1 MGSSGRIVRSTFL
14 YLLVA
19 TLLPAAALAG
29 RTVIHA
35 GRMID
40 GVSGKVAG
48 KTTVIVEDKR
58 IVGIESGYVAPA
70 QGDTVIDLKD
80 STLLPGLM
88 DLHTHL
94 SMQLGKA
101 SYNEGFRSNP
111 GDYAFRMVPRA
122 EKTLLAGFT
131 TVRELG
137 DRYNL
142 SISLRKAIAEGLV
155 PGPRIFSAGKSLA
168 TTGGHADP
176 TNSLNAELMGDPGP
190 LEGVVNG
197 IADASHAVRQR
208 YKDGADW
215 IKITAT
221 GGVLSEAKN
230 GMNPQFRDD
239 ELKAIIDTA
248 HDYGMKVAAHAHG
261 TEGMKRAVLA
271 GVASVEHGTFM
282 DEEVM
287 KLMVERGTYL
297 VPTMMAGETVV
308 HMAEQDGLLPEIV
321 VPKAL
326 AIGPQMKITLGNAYR
341 AGVKIA
347 FGTDCGVSA
356 HGTNGREFRLMV
368 DAGVPPMA
376 AIESATRVAAELLDV
391 QDDLGTLKA
400 GKLADIIAV
409 PGNPMDD
416 ITVMEQVQFVMK
428 EGTVYK
434 RP

>member
-1 MGSSGRIVRSTFL
+1 MRLFL
-14 YLLVA
+14 TVLATILLF
-19 TLLPAAALAG
+19 PADGLAG
-29 RTVIHA
+29 RTLIHA
-35 GRMID
+35 GNLID

-48 KTTVIVEDKR
+48 NSTVVVEGQR
-58 IVGIESGYVAPA
+58 IAGIRSGCIAPGE
-70 QGDTVIDLKD
+70 GDEVVDLSD
-80 STLLPGLM
+80 STVLPGLM

-94 SMQLGKA
+94 SMQLSKA

-111 GDYAFRMVPRA
+111 GDFAFRMVPRA

-137 DRYNL
+137 DRHNL
-142 SISLRKAIAEGLV
+142 SISLRNAIDDGLI
-155 PGPRIFSAGKSLA
+155 PGPRVFSAGKSLA

-176 TNSLNAELMGDPGP
+176 TNSLNFHLMGNPGP

-197 IADASHAVRQR
+197 VADSRRGVRQR

-239 ELKAIIDTA
+239 ELEAVVQTA
-248 HDYGMKVAAHAHG
+248 ADYGMKVAAHAHG
-261 TEGMKRAVLA
+261 TEGMLRAVLA
-271 GVASVEHGTFM
+271 GVASIEHGTFM

-287 KLMVERGTYL
+287 KAMVQRGTYL
-297 VPTMMAGETVV
+297 VPTMMAGETVL
-308 HMAEQDGLLPEIV
+308 HMAETPGMLPEIV

-326 AIGPQMKITLGNAYR
+326 AIGPRMKITLGNAYR

-368 DAGVPPMA
+368 EAGVPPMA

-391 QDDLGTLKA
+391 QDDLGTLEA

-416 ITVMEQVQFVMK
+416 ITVMERVEFVMK
-428 EGTVYK
+428 EGTVY
-434 RP
+434 RN

>member
-1 MGSSGRIVRSTFL
+1 MRIFL
-14 YLLVA
+14 AVLAAVLFF
-19 TLLPAAALAG
+19 PADGLAG
-29 RTVIHA
+29 RTLIHA
-35 GRMID
+35 GNLID
-40 GVSGKVAG
+40 GVSGKIAG
-48 KTTVIVEDKR
+48 KSTVVVEGERIVE
-58 IVGIESGYVAPA
+58 IEGGYTAPVD
-70 QGDTVIDLKD
+70 GDEVIDLSD
-80 STLLPGLM
+80 STVLPGLM

-94 SMQLGKA
+94 SMQLSKA

-142 SISLRKAIAEGLV
+142 SISLRNAIADGLV

-190 LEGVVNG
+190 REGVVNG
-197 IADASHAVRQR
+197 VAEARQGVRQR

-230 GMNPQFRDD
+230 GLNPQFQED
-239 ELKAIIDTA
+239 ELQAIVETA
-248 HDYGMKVAAHAHG
+248 ADYGMMVAAHAHG

-271 GVASVEHGTFM
+271 GVASIEHGTFM

-287 KLMVERGTYL
+287 SLMVERGTYL

-308 HMAEQDGLLPEIV
+308 HMAETPGMLPEIV

-347 FGTDCGVSA
+347 FGTDCGVSP

-368 DAGVPPMA
+368 EAGVPAMA

-391 QDDLGTLKA
+391 QDDLGALEA

-409 PGNPMDD
+409 PGNPVDD
-416 ITVMEQVQFVMK
+416 ITVMERVDFVMK
-428 EGTVYK
+428 EGKVYK
-434 RP
+434 QP